1 MYIRILF
8 ILHFFSLAQCV
19 LNFVMINIMSKIWMG
34 KNLVLVSW
42 GILLVALSF
51 VWLNVFSNLLTAA
64 IDLPVPLAATELETS
79 SIEFIAGEKSI
90 LINKIASYP
99 DYDTNVRVPYATLS
113 NITDEHVPVIIRKSY
128 APPLFASE
136 FLLSIPELFSSLENH
151 GIKLKDNV
159 TGATSAQPVRYQRLD
174 YERTLDPLNAQFNVP
189 SNYASFFSV
198 TLMQDRLPPA
208 MTQNS
213 VSAPKVIRKAYSP
226 KPKLRPQSLNNG
238 ILIAVGYFTIKQNL
252 ERTLQTL
259 ELTGYPFSQ
268 KKLKEEGSLVTVG
281 PFPSKTSA
289 QKALEITK
297 FVGFS
302 DAYILN

>member
-1 MYIRILF
+1 
-8 ILHFFSLAQCV
+8 
-19 LNFVMINIMSKIWMG
+19 MG
-34 KNLVLVSW
+34 KNLILLSW
-42 GILLVALSF
+42 GLLLLALSSM
-51 VWLNVFSNLLTAA
+51 WLNIFGELLKGSV
-64 IDLPVPLAATELETS
+64 DLPVPTATTELVD
-79 SIEFIAGEKSI
+79 ADLKNVAHEKSI
-90 LINKIASYP
+90 LVNKIASYP
-99 DYDTNVRVPYATLS
+99 DYDKNVRSPYATLS
-113 NITDEHVPVIIRKSY
+113 NIRDEHVPSITRKSY
-128 APPLFASE
+128 ALPLFASD

-159 TGATSAQPVRYQRLD
+159 TGARSEQ
-174 YERTLDPLNAQFNVP
+174 YELFQGLEYKHNLDPLNAQFTVS

-198 TLMQDRLPPA
+198 TLMQDRSAPA
-208 MTQNS
+208 
-213 VSAPKVIRKAYSP
+213 VSNYSIAAPKVTRTVSSP

-268 KKLKEEGSLVTVG
+268 KKLKEEGTLVTVG

>member
-1 MYIRILF
+1 
-8 ILHFFSLAQCV
+8 
-19 LNFVMINIMSKIWMG
+19 MSKIWMS
-34 KNLVLVSW
+34 KNLILLSW
-42 GILLVALSF
+42 GLLLIALSSL
-51 VWLNVFSNLLTAA
+51 WLNIFGELLNGS
-64 IDLPVPLAATELETS
+64 IDLPVPNATTQLVDVELE
-79 SIEFIAGEKSI
+79 SIPHEKSI
-90 LINKIASYP
+90 LINKIAAYT
-99 DYDTNVRVPYATLS
+99 DDDTDVRVPYANLS
-113 NITDEHVPVIIRKSY
+113 NITEEHLPNIIKESY
-128 APPLFASE
+128 ALPLFASD

-151 GIKLKDNV
+151 GTKLKGNV
-159 TGATSAQPVRYQRLD
+159 IGAKGAQSEQHQGLEYKH
-174 YERTLDPLNAQFNVP
+174 TLDPLNAQFKMP

-208 MTQNS
+208 LTQNS
-213 VSAPKVIRKAYSP
+213 VSAPNLNQKVSSP
-226 KPKLRPQSLNNG
+226 KPKLRPQSLDNG

-297 FVGFS
+297 FIGFS

>member
-1 MYIRILF
+1 MK
-8 ILHFFSLAQCV
+8 
-19 LNFVMINIMSKIWMG
+19 NFVSKNWMG
-34 KNLVLVSW
+34 KNLVLLSLGLV
-42 GILLVALSF
+42 LLALSSL
-51 VWLNVFSNLLTAA
+51 WLNIFGELLKGSV
-64 IDLPVPLAATELETS
+64 DLPVPTATTELVDVDLNTV
-79 SIEFIAGEKSI
+79 ANEKSI
-90 LINKIASYP
+90 LINKIAAYP

-113 NITDEHVPVIIRKSY
+113 NITDEHVPAVFSKSY

-151 GIKLKDNV
+151 GIKLKDNM
-159 TGATSAQPVRYQRLD
+159 TGTEGVQSVLYKGLD
-174 YERTLDPLNAQFNVP
+174 YEHTLDPLNAQFNMP

-208 MTQNS
+208 MTPNS
-213 VSAPKVIRKAYSP
+213 VSVPKVIRRASSP

-268 KKLKEEGSLVTVG
+268 KKLKEDGSLVTVG

>member
-1 MYIRILF
+1 MK
-8 ILHFFSLAQCV
+8 
-19 LNFVMINIMSKIWMG
+19 NFVSKNWMG
-34 KNLVLVSW
+34 KNLILLSW
-42 GILLVALSF
+42 GLLLLALSSL
-51 VWLNVFSNLLTAA
+51 WLNIFGELLKGS
-64 IDLPVPLAATELETS
+64 IDLPVPTATTELVGVDLKNV
-79 SIEFIAGEKSI
+79 AHEKSI

-99 DYDTNVRVPYATLS
+99 DYDTNARAPYATLS
-113 NITDEHVPVIIRKSY
+113 NITDEQVPVIIRKSY

-136 FLLSIPELFSSLENH
+136 FLLSIPKLFSSLENH
-151 GIKLKDNV
+151 GIRLKDNF
-159 TGATSAQPVRYQRLD
+159 TGTKGAQSVQYQGLD
-174 YERTLDPLNAQFNVP
+174 YKHTLDPVNAQFSVP

-208 MTQNS
+208 LTQNS
-213 VSAPKVIRKAYSP
+213 VSVPKVIREASSP
-226 KPKLRPQSLNNG
+226 KPKLRPQSLDNG
-238 ILIAVGYFTIKQNL
+238 ILIAVGYFTVKQNL

-268 KKLKEEGSLVTVG
+268 KKLREEGSLVTVG

-297 FVGFS
+297 VVGFS

>member
-1 MYIRILF
+1 MK
-8 ILHFFSLAQCV
+8 
-19 LNFVMINIMSKIWMG
+19 NFVSKNWMG
-34 KNLVLVSW
+34 KNLILLSW
-42 GILLVALSF
+42 GLLLLALPSM
-51 VWLNVFSNLLTAA
+51 WLNIFGEILKGSV
-64 IDLPVPLAATELETS
+64 DLPVPTATTELVDVDLKTV
-79 SIEFIAGEKSI
+79 AHEKSV
-90 LINKIASYP
+90 LINKIAAYP

-113 NITDEHVPVIIRKSY
+113 NITDEHVPAVFSKSY
-128 APPLFASE
+128 AQPLFASE

-159 TGATSAQPVRYQRLD
+159 TGAKDTQSLQYQGPG
-174 YERTLDPLNAQFNVP
+174 YEHTLDPLNAQFSMP

-208 MTQNS
+208 MTPNS
-213 VSAPKVIRKAYSP
+213 VSVPKVIRRASSP

-268 KKLKEEGSLVTVG
+268 KKLKEDGSLVTVG

>member
-1 MYIRILF
+1 MK
-8 ILHFFSLAQCV
+8 
-19 LNFVMINIMSKIWMG
+19 NFVSKNWMG
-34 KNLVLVSW
+34 KNLILLSW
-42 GILLVALSF
+42 GLLLLALSSL
-51 VWLNVFSNLLTAA
+51 WLNIFSELLKGSV
-64 IDLPVPLAATELETS
+64 DLPVPTATTELVDVDLKN
-79 SIEFIAGEKSI
+79 FAHEKSI

-99 DYDTNVRVPYATLS
+99 DDDTNVRVPYATLS
-113 NITDEHVPVIIRKSY
+113 NITDEQIPVIIRKSY

-136 FLLSIPELFSSLENH
+136 FLLSIPKLFSSLENH

-159 TGATSAQPVRYQRLD
+159 TGTEGAQSLLYQELD
-174 YERTLDPLNAQFNVP
+174 YEHTLDPLNAQFNVP

-208 MTQNS
+208 LTQNS
-213 VSAPKVIRKAYSP
+213 VSAPTVIRKASSP
-226 KPKLRPQSLNNG
+226 KPKLRPKSLDNG

>member
-1 MYIRILF
+1 MK
-8 ILHFFSLAQCV
+8 
-19 LNFVMINIMSKIWMG
+19 NFVSKNWMG
-34 KNLVLVSW
+34 KNLILLSW
-42 GILLVALSF
+42 GLLLLALSSL
-51 VWLNVFSNLLTAA
+51 WLNIFSELLKGSV
-64 IDLPVPLAATELETS
+64 DLPVPTATTELVDVDLKN
-79 SIEFIAGEKSI
+79 FAHEKSI

-99 DYDTNVRVPYATLS
+99 DDDTNVRVPYATLS
-113 NITDEHVPVIIRKSY
+113 NITDEQIPVIIRKSY

-136 FLLSIPELFSSLENH
+136 FLLSIPKLFSSLENH

-159 TGATSAQPVRYQRLD
+159 TGTEGAQSLLYQELD
-174 YERTLDPLNAQFNVP
+174 YEHTLDPLNAQFNVP

-208 MTQNS
+208 LTQNS
-213 VSAPKVIRKAYSP
+213 VSAPKVIRKASSP
-226 KPKLRPQSLNNG
+226 KPMLRPQSLDNG

>member
-1 MYIRILF
+1 MK
-8 ILHFFSLAQCV
+8 
-19 LNFVMINIMSKIWMG
+19 NFVSKNWMG
-34 KNLVLVSW
+34 KNLILLSW
-42 GILLVALSF
+42 GLLLLALSSL
-51 VWLNVFSNLLTAA
+51 WLNIFSELLKGSV
-64 IDLPVPLAATELETS
+64 DLPVPTATTELVDVDLKN
-79 SIEFIAGEKSI
+79 FAHEKSI

-99 DYDTNVRVPYATLS
+99 DDDTNVRVPYATLS
-113 NITDEHVPVIIRKSY
+113 NITDEQIPVIIRKSY

-136 FLLSIPELFSSLENH
+136 FLLSIPKLFSSLENH

-159 TGATSAQPVRYQRLD
+159 TGTEGAQSLLYQELD
-174 YERTLDPLNAQFNVP
+174 YEHTLDPLNAQFNVP

-208 MTQNS
+208 LTQNS
-213 VSAPKVIRKAYSP
+213 VSAPKVIRKASSP
-226 KPKLRPQSLNNG
+226 KPKLRPQSLDNG
-238 ILIAVGYFTIKQNL
+238 ILIAVGYFTVKQNL

-268 KKLKEEGSLVTVG
+268 KKLREEGSLVTVG

-297 FVGFS
+297 VVGFS

>member
-1 MYIRILF
+1 MK
-8 ILHFFSLAQCV
+8 
-19 LNFVMINIMSKIWMG
+19 NFVSKNWMG
-34 KNLVLVSW
+34 KNLILLSW
-42 GILLVALSF
+42 GLLLLALSSL
-51 VWLNVFSNLLTAA
+51 WLNIFGELLKGSV
-64 IDLPVPLAATELETS
+64 DLPVPTATTELVDVDLKTV
-79 SIEFIAGEKSI
+79 AHEKSI

-99 DYDTNVRVPYATLS
+99 DYDTNVRVPYATLP
-113 NITDEHVPVIIRKSY
+113 NITDEHLPAIIRKSY

-159 TGATSAQPVRYQRLD
+159 TVAKDAQSLQYQGPG
-174 YERTLDPLNAQFNVP
+174 YEHTLDPVNAQFNVP

-208 MTQNS
+208 MTPNS
-213 VSAPKVIRKAYSP
+213 VSVPKVIRRASSP

-268 KKLKEEGSLVTVG
+268 KKLEEDGSLVTVG

>member
-1 MYIRILF
+1 MK
-8 ILHFFSLAQCV
+8 S
-19 LNFVMINIMSKIWMG
+19 FVSKNWMG
-34 KNLVLVSW
+34 KNLVLLSW
-42 GILLVALSF
+42 GLLLLALSSL
-51 VWLNVFSNLLTAA
+51 WLNIFGELLKGSV
-64 IDLPVPLAATELETS
+64 DLPVPTATTELVDVDLKTV
-79 SIEFIAGEKSI
+79 AHEKSV
-90 LINKIASYP
+90 LINKIAAYP

-113 NITDEHVPVIIRKSY
+113 NITDEHVPSVFSKSY

-136 FLLSIPELFSSLENH
+136 FLLSIPELFSSIENH

-159 TGATSAQPVRYQRLD
+159 TGTKGAQSMLYKGLD
-174 YERTLDPLNAQFNVP
+174 YELTLDPLNAQFTVP

-208 MTQNS
+208 MTPNS
-213 VSAPKVIRKAYSP
+213 VSVPKVIRRASSP

-268 KKLKEEGSLVTVG
+268 KKLKEDGSLVTVG
-281 PFPSKTSA
+281 PFPTKTSA

>member
-1 MYIRILF
+1 MKT
-8 ILHFFSLAQCV
+8 
-19 LNFVMINIMSKIWMG
+19 FVSKNWMG
-34 KNLVLVSW
+34 KNLVLLSW
-42 GILLVALSF
+42 GLLLLALSSL
-51 VWLNVFSNLLTAA
+51 WLNIFSELLKGSV
-64 IDLPVPLAATELETS
+64 DLPVPTATTELVDADLKN
-79 SIEFIAGEKSI
+79 IAHEKSI

-113 NITDEHVPVIIRKSY
+113 NITAEHLPTIIRKSY
-128 APPLFASE
+128 APPLFASK

-151 GIKLKDNV
+151 GVKLKDNV
-159 TGATSAQPVRYQRLD
+159 TGTEGAQSLQYQGPG
-174 YERTLDPLNAQFNVP
+174 YEHILDPLNAQFNVP

-213 VSAPKVIRKAYSP
+213 VSTPKLIRKASSP
-226 KPKLRPQSLNNG
+226 KPKLRPESLKNG
-238 ILIAVGYFTIKQNL
+238 VLIAVGYFTIKQNL

-259 ELTGYPFSQ
+259 ELTGYPFSH
-268 KKLKEEGSLVTVG
+268 KKLKKEGSLVTVG

>member
-1 MYIRILF
+1 MLY
-8 ILHFFSLAQCV
+8 
-19 LNFVMINIMSKIWMG
+19 KG
-34 KNLVLVSW
+34 
-42 GILLVALSF
+42 
-51 VWLNVFSNLLTAA
+51 
-64 IDLPVPLAATELETS
+64 
-79 SIEFIAGEKSI
+79 
-90 LINKIASYP
+90 
-99 DYDTNVRVPYATLS
+99 
-113 NITDEHVPVIIRKSY
+113 
-128 APPLFASE
+128 
-136 FLLSIPELFSSLENH
+136 
-151 GIKLKDNV
+151 
-159 TGATSAQPVRYQRLD
+159 LD
-174 YERTLDPLNAQFNVP
+174 YEHTLDPLNAQFTVP

-208 MTQNS
+208 MIQNS
-213 VSAPKVIRKAYSP
+213 VSVPKVIRRASSP

-268 KKLKEEGSLVTVG
+268 KKLKEDGSLVTVG

>member
-1 MYIRILF
+1 MKNL
-8 ILHFFSLAQCV
+8 V
-19 LNFVMINIMSKIWMG
+19 SKNWMG
-34 KNLVLVSW
+34 KNLVLLSW
-42 GILLVALSF
+42 GLLLLALSSL
-51 VWLNVFSNLLTAA
+51 WLNIFGELLKGSV
-64 IDLPVPLAATELETS
+64 DLPVPTATTELVDVDLKNV
-79 SIEFIAGEKSI
+79 AHEKSI
-90 LINKIASYP
+90 LINKIAAYP

-113 NITDEHVPVIIRKSY
+113 NITDEHAPAIFSKSY

-136 FLLSIPELFSSLENH
+136 FLLSIPKLFSSIENH

-159 TGATSAQPVRYQRLD
+159 TGAKVAQSVLYKGLD
-174 YERTLDPLNAQFNVP
+174 YEHTLDPLNAQFNVP

-208 MTQNS
+208 MTPNS
-213 VSAPKVIRKAYSP
+213 VSVTKVIRRASSP

-268 KKLKEEGSLVTVG
+268 KKLKEDGSLVTVG
-281 PFPSKTSA
+281 PFPSKPVPKKHLKLQNLSDFQTLTS
-289 QKALEITK
+289 
-297 FVGFS
+297 
-302 DAYILN
+302 

>member
-1 MYIRILF
+1 MKK
-8 ILHFFSLAQCV
+8 
-19 LNFVMINIMSKIWMG
+19 FVSKNWMG
-34 KNLVLVSW
+34 KNLILLSW
-42 GILLVALSF
+42 GLLLLALSSL
-51 VWLNVFSNLLTAA
+51 WLNIFGELLKGS
-64 IDLPVPLAATELETS
+64 IDLPVPTATTELVDVDLKNV
-79 SIEFIAGEKSI
+79 AHEKSI

-99 DYDTNVRVPYATLS
+99 DYDTNVRAAYSTLS
-113 NITDEHVPVIIRKSY
+113 NITDEQIPVIIRKSY

-136 FLLSIPELFSSLENH
+136 FLLSLPKLFSSLENH

-159 TGATSAQPVRYQRLD
+159 TGTEGAQSVLYQEFD
-174 YERTLDPLNAQFNVP
+174 YEHALDPLNAQFNVS

-208 MTQNS
+208 LTQNS
-213 VSAPKVIRKAYSP
+213 ASSQNVIRKASSP
-226 KPKLRPQSLNNG
+226 KPKLRPQSLDTG
-238 ILIAVGYFTIKQNL
+238 ILIAVGYFTVKQNL

-268 KKLKEEGSLVTVG
+268 KKLREEGSLVTVG
-281 PFPSKTSA
+281 PFPSTTSA

>member
-1 MYIRILF
+1 MKK
-8 ILHFFSLAQCV
+8 
-19 LNFVMINIMSKIWMG
+19 FVSKNWMG
-34 KNLVLVSW
+34 KNLILLSW
-42 GILLVALSF
+42 GLLLLALSSL
-51 VWLNVFSNLLTAA
+51 WLNIFGELLKGS
-64 IDLPVPLAATELETS
+64 IDLPVPTATTELVDVDLKNV
-79 SIEFIAGEKSI
+79 AHEKSI

-99 DYDTNVRVPYATLS
+99 DYDTNVRAPYATLS
-113 NITDEHVPVIIRKSY
+113 NITDEQIPVIIRKSY

-136 FLLSIPELFSSLENH
+136 FLLSLPKLFSSLENH

-159 TGATSAQPVRYQRLD
+159 TGTEGAQSVLYQEFD
-174 YERTLDPLNAQFNVP
+174 YEHALDPLNAQFNVP

-208 MTQNS
+208 LTQNS
-213 VSAPKVIRKAYSP
+213 ASSQNVIRKASSP
-226 KPKLRPQSLNNG
+226 KPKLRPQSLDTG
-238 ILIAVGYFTIKQNL
+238 ILIAVGYFTVKQNL

-268 KKLKEEGSLVTVG
+268 KKLREEGSLVTVG

>member
-1 MYIRILF
+1 MR
-8 ILHFFSLAQCV
+8 
-19 LNFVMINIMSKIWMG
+19 NFVSKNWMG
-34 KNLVLVSW
+34 KNLILLSW
-42 GILLVALSF
+42 GLLLVALTSL
-51 VWLNVFSNLLTAA
+51 WLIIFGELLKGS
-64 IDLPVPLAATELETS
+64 IDLPVPTATTELVDVDLKNV
-79 SIEFIAGEKSI
+79 AHEKSI

-99 DYDTNVRVPYATLS
+99 DYDTNVRIPYATLS

-136 FLLSIPELFSSLENH
+136 FLLSVPELFSSLENH
-151 GIKLKDNV
+151 GIKLNENV
-159 TGATSAQPVRYQRLD
+159 TRTKGAQSALYQELE
-174 YERTLDPLNAQFNVP
+174 YKHTLDPVNAQFNVP

-198 TLMQDRLPPA
+198 TLMQDRLPPTL
-208 MTQNS
+208 TQNS
-213 VSAPKVIRKAYSP
+213 VSSQDIIRKASSP
-226 KPKLRPQSLNNG
+226 KPKLRPQSLDNG

-281 PFPSKTSA
+281 PFPTKTSA

-297 FVGFS
+297 VVGFP

>member
-1 MYIRILF
+1 MK
-8 ILHFFSLAQCV
+8 
-19 LNFVMINIMSKIWMG
+19 NFVSKNWMG
-34 KNLVLVSW
+34 KNLILLSW
-42 GILLVALSF
+42 GLLLLALSSL
-51 VWLNVFSNLLTAA
+51 WLNIFSELLKGSV
-64 IDLPVPLAATELETS
+64 DLPVPTATTELVDVDLKN
-79 SIEFIAGEKSI
+79 FAHEKSI

-99 DYDTNVRVPYATLS
+99 DDDTNVRVPYATLS
-113 NITDEHVPVIIRKSY
+113 NITDEQIPVIIRKSY

-136 FLLSIPELFSSLENH
+136 FLLSIPKLFSSLENH

-159 TGATSAQPVRYQRLD
+159 TGTEGAQSLLYQELD
-174 YERTLDPLNAQFNVP
+174 YEHTLDPLNAQFNVP

-208 MTQNS
+208 LTQNS
-213 VSAPKVIRKAYSP
+213 VSAPTVIRKASSP
-226 KPKLRPQSLNNG
+226 KPKLRPESLDNG
-238 ILIAVGYFTIKQNL
+238 ILIAVGYFTVKQNL

-259 ELTGYPFSQ
+259 KLTGYPFSQ
-268 KKLKEEGSLVTVG
+268 KKLREEGSLVTVG

-297 FVGFS
+297 FVGFA

>member
-1 MYIRILF
+1 MK
-8 ILHFFSLAQCV
+8 
-19 LNFVMINIMSKIWMG
+19 NFVSKNWMG
-34 KNLVLVSW
+34 KNLILLSW
-42 GILLVALSF
+42 GLLLIALSSM
-51 VWLNVFSNLLTAA
+51 WLNIFGELLKGSV
-64 IDLPVPLAATELETS
+64 DLPVPTATTELVGADLKTV
-79 SIEFIAGEKSI
+79 AYEKSI

-99 DYDTNVRVPYATLS
+99 DYDTNVRVTYASLS
-113 NITDEHVPVIIRKSY
+113 NITDEHLPAIIKKSY

-136 FLLSIPELFSSLENH
+136 FLLSIPELFYSIENH

-159 TGATSAQPVRYQRLD
+159 TGARDAQSVLYQRPG
-174 YERTLDPLNAQFNVP
+174 YENTLDPLNAQFNVP

-208 MTQNS
+208 LTQNS
-213 VSAPKVIRKAYSP
+213 VSTPKVIRKATSP
-226 KPKLRPQSLNNG
+226 KPKLRPESLKNG
-238 ILIAVGYFTIKQNL
+238 VLIAVGYFTIKQNL

-268 KKLKEEGSLVTVG
+268 KKLKEDGSLVTVG

-297 FVGFS
+297 VVGFS

>member
-1 MYIRILF
+1 MK
-8 ILHFFSLAQCV
+8 S
-19 LNFVMINIMSKIWMG
+19 FVSKNWMG
-34 KNLVLVSW
+34 KNLVLLSW
-42 GILLVALSF
+42 GLLLLALSSL
-51 VWLNVFSNLLTAA
+51 WLNIFGELLKGSV
-64 IDLPVPLAATELETS
+64 DLPVPTATTELVDVDLKTV
-79 SIEFIAGEKSI
+79 AHEKSI
-90 LINKIASYP
+90 LINKIAAYP

-113 NITDEHVPVIIRKSY
+113 NIIDEHAPTIFSMSY

-136 FLLSIPELFSSLENH
+136 FLLSIPELFSSIENH

-159 TGATSAQPVRYQRLD
+159 TGAKVAQSVLYKGLD
-174 YERTLDPLNAQFNVP
+174 YEHTLDPLNAQFNVP

-208 MTQNS
+208 MTPNS
-213 VSAPKVIRKAYSP
+213 VSVPKVIRTASSP

-268 KKLKEEGSLVTVG
+268 KKLKEDGSLVTVG

>member
-1 MYIRILF
+1 MR
-8 ILHFFSLAQCV
+8 
-19 LNFVMINIMSKIWMG
+19 NFVSKNWMG
-34 KNLVLVSW
+34 KNLTLLSW
-42 GILLVALSF
+42 GLLLLALSSL
-51 VWLNVFSNLLTAA
+51 WLNIFSELLKGSV
-64 IDLPVPLAATELETS
+64 DLPVPTATTELVDADLKN
-79 SIEFIAGEKSI
+79 IAHEKSI

-128 APPLFASE
+128 VPPLFASE

-159 TGATSAQPVRYQRLD
+159 TGATSAQSARYQGLD

-198 TLMQDRLPPA
+198 TLMQDRLSPA
-208 MTQNS
+208 LTQNS
-213 VSAPKVIRKAYSP
+213 VSLQSVIRKASSP

-238 ILIAVGYFTIKQNL
+238 ILIAVGYFTVKQNL

-297 FVGFS
+297 FIGFS

>member
-1 MYIRILF
+1 MR
-8 ILHFFSLAQCV
+8 
-19 LNFVMINIMSKIWMG
+19 NFVSKNWMG
-34 KNLVLVSW
+34 KNLILLSW
-42 GILLVALSF
+42 GLLLVALTSL
-51 VWLNVFSNLLTAA
+51 WLIIFGELLKGS
-64 IDLPVPLAATELETS
+64 IDLPVPTATTELVDVDLKNV
-79 SIEFIAGEKSI
+79 AHEKSI

-99 DYDTNVRVPYATLS
+99 DYDTNVRIPYATLS

-151 GIKLKDNV
+151 GIKLNENV
-159 TGATSAQPVRYQRLD
+159 TRTKGAQSALYQELE
-174 YERTLDPLNAQFNVP
+174 YKHTLDPVNAQFNVP

-198 TLMQDRLPPA
+198 TLMQDRLPPTL
-208 MTQNS
+208 TQNS
-213 VSAPKVIRKAYSP
+213 VSSQDIIRKASSP
-226 KPKLRPQSLNNG
+226 KPKLRPQSLDNG

-281 PFPSKTSA
+281 PFPTKTSA

-297 FVGFS
+297 VVGFP

>member
-1 MYIRILF
+1 
-8 ILHFFSLAQCV
+8 
-19 LNFVMINIMSKIWMG
+19 MSKNWMG
-34 KNLVLVSW
+34 KNLILLSW
-42 GILLVALSF
+42 GLLLVALTSL
-51 VWLNVFSNLLTAA
+51 WLIIFGELLKGS
-64 IDLPVPLAATELETS
+64 IDLPVPTATTELVDVDLKNV
-79 SIEFIAGEKSI
+79 AHEKSI

-99 DYDTNVRVPYATLS
+99 DYDTNVRIPYATLS

-151 GIKLKDNV
+151 GIKLNENV
-159 TGATSAQPVRYQRLD
+159 TRTKGAQSALYQELE
-174 YERTLDPLNAQFNVP
+174 YKHTLDPVNAQFNVP

-198 TLMQDRLPPA
+198 TLMQDRLPPTL
-208 MTQNS
+208 TQNS
-213 VSAPKVIRKAYSP
+213 VSSQDIIRKASSP
-226 KPKLRPQSLNNG
+226 KPKLRPQSLDNG

-281 PFPSKTSA
+281 PFPTKTSA

-297 FVGFS
+297 VVGFP

>member
-1 MYIRILF
+1 MK
-8 ILHFFSLAQCV
+8 S
-19 LNFVMINIMSKIWMG
+19 FVSKNWMG
-34 KNLVLVSW
+34 KNLVLLSW
-42 GILLVALSF
+42 GLLLLALSSL
-51 VWLNVFSNLLTAA
+51 WLNIFGELLKGSV
-64 IDLPVPLAATELETS
+64 DLPVPAATTELVDVDLKNV
-79 SIEFIAGEKSI
+79 AHEKSI
-90 LINKIASYP
+90 LINKIAAYP

-113 NITDEHVPVIIRKSY
+113 NITDEQVPVIIIKSY

-159 TGATSAQPVRYQRLD
+159 TGAKGAQSVLYQGLD

-208 MTQNS
+208 LTQNS

-238 ILIAVGYFTIKQNL
+238 ILIAVGYFTVKQNL

-259 ELTGYPFSQ
+259 ELTGYPFSK

>member
-1 MYIRILF
+1 MK
-8 ILHFFSLAQCV
+8 S
-19 LNFVMINIMSKIWMG
+19 FVSKNWMG
-34 KNLVLVSW
+34 KNLVLLSW
-42 GILLVALSF
+42 GLLLLALSSL
-51 VWLNVFSNLLTAA
+51 WLNIFGELLKGSV
-64 IDLPVPLAATELETS
+64 DLPVPTATTELVDVDLNTV
-79 SIEFIAGEKSI
+79 ANEKSI
-90 LINKIASYP
+90 LINKIAAYP

-113 NITDEHVPVIIRKSY
+113 NIIDERAPTIFSKSY

-136 FLLSIPELFSSLENH
+136 FLLSIPKLFSSLENH
-151 GIKLKDNV
+151 GIKLKDNM
-159 TGATSAQPVRYQRLD
+159 TGTEGVQSVLYKGLD
-174 YERTLDPLNAQFNVP
+174 YEHTLDPLNAQFNMP

-208 MTQNS
+208 MTPNS
-213 VSAPKVIRKAYSP
+213 VSVPKVIRRASSP
-226 KPKLRPQSLNNG
+226 KQKLRPQSLNNG

-268 KKLKEEGSLVTVG
+268 KKLKEDGSLVTVG

>member
-1 MYIRILF
+1 MKNL
-8 ILHFFSLAQCV
+8 V
-19 LNFVMINIMSKIWMG
+19 SKNWMG
-34 KNLVLVSW
+34 KNLVLLSW
-42 GILLVALSF
+42 GLLLLALSSL
-51 VWLNVFSNLLTAA
+51 WLNIFGELLKGSV
-64 IDLPVPLAATELETS
+64 DLPVPTATTELVDVDLKNV
-79 SIEFIAGEKSI
+79 AHEKSI
-90 LINKIASYP
+90 LINKIAAYP

-113 NITDEHVPVIIRKSY
+113 NITDEHAPAIFSKSY

-136 FLLSIPELFSSLENH
+136 FLLSIPKLFSSLENH
-151 GIKLKDNV
+151 GIKLKDNM
-159 TGATSAQPVRYQRLD
+159 TGTEGVQSVLYKGLD
-174 YERTLDPLNAQFNVP
+174 YEHTLDPLNAQFNMP

-208 MTQNS
+208 MTPNS
-213 VSAPKVIRKAYSP
+213 VSVPKVIRRASSP

-268 KKLKEEGSLVTVG
+268 KKLKEDGSLVTVG

>member
-1 MYIRILF
+1 MK
-8 ILHFFSLAQCV
+8 S
-19 LNFVMINIMSKIWMG
+19 FVSKNWMG
-34 KNLVLVSW
+34 KNLVLLSW
-42 GILLVALSF
+42 GLLLLALSSL
-51 VWLNVFSNLLTAA
+51 WLNIFGELLKGSV
-64 IDLPVPLAATELETS
+64 DLPVPTATTELVDVDLKT
-79 SIEFIAGEKSI
+79 IAHEKSI
-90 LINKIASYP
+90 LINKIAAYP
-99 DYDTNVRVPYATLS
+99 DYDTNVRVPYATIS
-113 NITDEHVPVIIRKSY
+113 NITDEHVPTIFSKSY

-136 FLLSIPELFSSLENH
+136 FMLSIPKLFSSIENH

-159 TGATSAQPVRYQRLD
+159 TGAKGAQSVLYHEPD

-208 MTQNS
+208 LAPNS
-213 VSAPKVIRKAYSP
+213 VSVPKVNRTASSP

-268 KKLKEEGSLVTVG
+268 KKLKEDGSLVTVG

>member
-1 MYIRILF
+1 MK
-8 ILHFFSLAQCV
+8 
-19 LNFVMINIMSKIWMG
+19 NFVSKNWMG
-34 KNLVLVSW
+34 KNLILLSW
-42 GILLVALSF
+42 GLLLLALSSL
-51 VWLNVFSNLLTAA
+51 WLNIFSELLKGSV
-64 IDLPVPLAATELETS
+64 DLPVPTATTELVDVDLKN
-79 SIEFIAGEKSI
+79 FAHEKSI

-99 DYDTNVRVPYATLS
+99 DDDTNVRVPYATLS
-113 NITDEHVPVIIRKSY
+113 NITDEQIPVIIRKSY

-136 FLLSIPELFSSLENH
+136 FLLSIPKLFSSLENH

-159 TGATSAQPVRYQRLD
+159 TGTEGAQSLLYQELD
-174 YERTLDPLNAQFNVP
+174 YEHTLDPLNAQFNVP

-208 MTQNS
+208 LTQNS
-213 VSAPKVIRKAYSP
+213 VSAPTVIRKASSP
-226 KPKLRPQSLNNG
+226 KPKLRPESLDNG

>member
-1 MYIRILF
+1 MK
-8 ILHFFSLAQCV
+8 
-19 LNFVMINIMSKIWMG
+19 NFVSKNWMG
-34 KNLVLVSW
+34 KNLTLLSW
-42 GILLVALSF
+42 GLLLVALSSL
-51 VWLNVFSNLLTAA
+51 WLNIFGELLKGS
-64 IDLPVPLAATELETS
+64 IDLPVPTATTELVNVDLKNV
-79 SIEFIAGEKSI
+79 AHEKSI

-99 DYDTNVRVPYATLS
+99 DYDTNVRIPYATLS

-136 FLLSIPELFSSLENH
+136 FLLSIPKLFSSLENH

-159 TGATSAQPVRYQRLD
+159 TRTKGAQSALYQELD
-174 YERTLDPLNAQFNVP
+174 YNRTLDPLNAQFTVP

-208 MTQNS
+208 LTHNS
-213 VSAPKVIRKAYSP
+213 VSSKNVIRKAFSP
-226 KPKLRPQSLNNG
+226 KPKLRPESLNNG

-297 FVGFS
+297 VVGFS

>member
-1 MYIRILF
+1 MFIFIWHLFCIRKAMK
-8 ILHFFSLAQCV
+8 S
-19 LNFVMINIMSKIWMG
+19 FVSKNWMG
-34 KNLVLVSW
+34 KNLVLLSW
-42 GILLVALSF
+42 GLLLLALSSL
-51 VWLNVFSNLLTAA
+51 WLNIFGELLKGSV
-64 IDLPVPLAATELETS
+64 DLPVPTATTELVDVDLKTV
-79 SIEFIAGEKSI
+79 AHEKSV
-90 LINKIASYP
+90 LINKIAAYP
-99 DYDTNVRVPYATLS
+99 DYDTNVRVPYANLP

-159 TGATSAQPVRYQRLD
+159 TGTKGAQSMLYQGLD

>member
-1 MYIRILF
+1 
-8 ILHFFSLAQCV
+8 
-19 LNFVMINIMSKIWMG
+19 MSKNWMG
-34 KNLVLVSW
+34 KNLILLSW
-42 GILLVALSF
+42 GLLLVALTSL
-51 VWLNVFSNLLTAA
+51 WLIIFGELLKGS
-64 IDLPVPLAATELETS
+64 IDLPVPTATTELVDVDLKNV
-79 SIEFIAGEKSI
+79 AHEKSI

-99 DYDTNVRVPYATLS
+99 DYDTNVRIPYATLS

-136 FLLSIPELFSSLENH
+136 FLLSVPELFSSLENH
-151 GIKLKDNV
+151 GIKLNENV
-159 TGATSAQPVRYQRLD
+159 TRTEGAQSALYQELE
-174 YERTLDPLNAQFNVP
+174 YKHTLDPVNAQFNVP

-198 TLMQDRLPPA
+198 TLMQDRLPPTL
-208 MTQNS
+208 TQNS
-213 VSAPKVIRKAYSP
+213 VSSQDIIRKASSP
-226 KPKLRPQSLNNG
+226 KPKLRPQSLDNG

-281 PFPSKTSA
+281 PFPTKTSA

-297 FVGFS
+297 VVGFP

>member
-1 MYIRILF
+1 MK
-8 ILHFFSLAQCV
+8 
-19 LNFVMINIMSKIWMG
+19 NFVSKNWMG
-34 KNLVLVSW
+34 KNLILLSW
-42 GILLVALSF
+42 GLLLLALSSL
-51 VWLNVFSNLLTAA
+51 WLNIFSELLKGSV
-64 IDLPVPLAATELETS
+64 DLPVPTATTELVDVDLKN
-79 SIEFIAGEKSI
+79 FAHEKSI

-99 DYDTNVRVPYATLS
+99 DDDTNVRVPYATLS
-113 NITDEHVPVIIRKSY
+113 NITDEQIPVIIRKSY

-136 FLLSIPELFSSLENH
+136 FLLSIPKLFSSLENH

-159 TGATSAQPVRYQRLD
+159 TGTEGAQSLLYQELD
-174 YERTLDPLNAQFNVP
+174 YEHTLDPLNAQFNVP

-208 MTQNS
+208 LTQNS
-213 VSAPKVIRKAYSP
+213 VSAPKVIRKASSP
-226 KPKLRPQSLNNG
+226 KPKLRPQSLDNG

-252 ERTLQTL
+252 ARTLQTL

>member
-1 MYIRILF
+1 MK
-8 ILHFFSLAQCV
+8 
-19 LNFVMINIMSKIWMG
+19 NFVSKNWMG
-34 KNLVLVSW
+34 KNLILLSW
-42 GILLVALSF
+42 GLLLLALSSL
-51 VWLNVFSNLLTAA
+51 WLNIFSELLKGSV
-64 IDLPVPLAATELETS
+64 DLPVPTATTELVDVDLKN
-79 SIEFIAGEKSI
+79 FAHEKSI

-99 DYDTNVRVPYATLS
+99 DDDTNVRVPYATLS
-113 NITDEHVPVIIRKSY
+113 NITDEQNPVIIRKSY

-136 FLLSIPELFSSLENH
+136 FLLSIPKLFSSLENH

-159 TGATSAQPVRYQRLD
+159 TGTEGAQSLLYQELD
-174 YERTLDPLNAQFNVP
+174 YEHTLDPLNAQFNVP

-208 MTQNS
+208 LTQNS
-213 VSAPKVIRKAYSP
+213 VSAPKVIRKASSP
-226 KPKLRPQSLNNG
+226 KPKLRPQSLDNG

>member
-1 MYIRILF
+1 
-8 ILHFFSLAQCV
+8 
-19 LNFVMINIMSKIWMG
+19 MSKNWMG
-34 KNLVLVSW
+34 KNLILLSW
-42 GILLVALSF
+42 GLLLLALSSM
-51 VWLNVFSNLLTAA
+51 WLNIFGELLKGSV
-64 IDLPVPLAATELETS
+64 DLPVPTATTELVDVDLKTV
-79 SIEFIAGEKSI
+79 AHEKSV
-90 LINKIASYP
+90 LINKIAAYP

-159 TGATSAQPVRYQRLD
+159 TGATSAQSVLYQGLD

-297 FVGFS
+297 VVGFS